1 MSDFFTIGL
10 PRSRS
15 LWLSKLLSYGDSTCF
30 HENLSG
36 HDGEIRLEV
45 DTTYR
50 GFCDT
55 NPLITV
61 NYGDSPVLKVLRD
74 PEEVVISGMTKFDPI
89 EGVVSW
95 YDFLK
100 NYIADYSNALQ
111 KISAKNEMTVS
122 VADLGNPEIVQS
134 ICKFLMPD
142 NPVPMSY
149 IEELIV
155 TRIET
160 TNRDLTTS
168 LYFTAEATGRAYKDI
183 LKQYDIP
190 TYVCERL
197 FDIGTVVNTMNTMW
211 DAVSEDGAPP
221 YKPDLI
227 NELWIGIYMGGF
239 YIGMFR
245 LHQLTSVCWQGHIFI
260 LPEFRKQSDG
270 IGKAMKR
277 WIVENVDAKK
287 VIAEIPECFPNV
299 VAFLERHG
307 FTKQGFNADSFSK
320 NGLIGTH
327 QLGMKI
333 EDMK

>member
-1 MSDFFTIGL
+1 VSDFYTIGL

-15 LWLSKLLSYGDSTCF
+15 LWLSKLLNYGDSTCF
-30 HENLSG
+30 HEHLSS
-36 HDGEIRLEV
+36 HAGEIRPEV
-45 DTTYR
+45 TTKYR

-61 NYGDSPVLKVLRD
+61 DYGDSPVLKVLRD
-74 PEEVVISGMTKFDPI
+74 PEEVVISGLTKFDAV
-89 EGVVSW
+89 EDVVSW
-95 YDFLK
+95 YDFLT
-100 NYIADYSNALQ
+100 NYIADYAEALDGIAAQ
-111 KISAKNEMTVS
+111 MTVS

-142 NPVPMSY
+142 NPVPTAY
-149 IEELIV
+149 IEDMII

-160 TNRDLTTS
+160 TNRDLTAS
-168 LYFTAEATGRAYKDI
+168 LKQTAEATGRSYKDV
-183 LKQYDIP
+183 LAKYDIP
-190 TYVCERL
+190 TYHCERI
-197 FDIGTVVNTMNTMW
+197 FDIALVVNTMNAMW

-221 YKPDLI
+221 YKPDLMA
-227 NELWIGIYMGGF
+227 ELWIGIYMGGS

-260 LPEFRKQSDG
+260 LPEQRRHTDG
-270 IGKAMKR
+270 IGKAMKQ
-277 WIVENVDAKK
+277 WIYENLDAKK
-287 VIAEIPECFPNV
+287 IIAEVPECYPNV

-327 QLGMKI
+327 QLGMKT
-333 EDMK
+333 EDMR

>member
-1 MSDFFTIGL
+1 VSDFYTIGL

-30 HENLSG
+30 HEHLSG
-36 HDGEIRLEV
+36 HNGELRLDV

-61 NYGDSPVLKVLRD
+61 NYGDSPVLKVIRD
-74 PEEVVISGMTKFDPI
+74 PEEVVMSGMTKFDPI

-100 NYIADYSNALQ
+100 NYIADYSDALQ
-111 KISAKNEMTVS
+111 KIPAQMVVS
-122 VADLGNPEIVQS
+122 VADLGNPETVQS

-142 NPVPMSY
+142 NPIPISY
-149 IEELIV
+149 IEDLIV

-160 TNRDLTTS
+160 TNRDLTAS
-168 LYFTAEATGRAYKDI
+168 LHSTAEATGRTYGDI

-190 TYVCERL
+190 TFHCSRI
-197 FDIGTVVNTMNTMW
+197 FDIALAVNTMNTMW

-221 YKPDLI
+221 YSPDLVG
-227 NELWIGIYMGGF
+227 EMWIGIYMGGM

-245 LHQLTSVCWQGHIFI
+245 MHQLTSVCWQGHIFI
-260 LPEFRKQSDG
+260 LPDQRKHSDG
-270 IGKAMKR
+270 AGKAIKQ
-277 WIVENVDAKK
+277 WIVDNMDAKK
-287 VIAEIPECFPNV
+287 IVAEVPECFPNV
-299 VAFLERHG
+299 IAFLERHG
-307 FTKQGFNADSFSK
+307 FKKQGFNADSFSK

-327 QLGMKI
+327 QLGMNV